1 MLAHLVIGS
10 NDVEASKR
18 FYDPVLATL
27 GISDGDFNPDRQR
40 LYYRTPELTLIV
52 TKPLNGSPATVGNGS
67 TIGFSC
73 KSTDQARLFHDT
85 AIANGGQ
92 SIEDPPGWREPA
104 PGRKI
109 YLAYVSDPSG
119 HKLCAICHNADD
131 D

>member
-10 NDVEASKR
+10 DDVEVSKR
-18 FYDPVLATL
+18 FYDPVLAIL
-27 GISDGDFNPDRQR
+27 NVPNGDFNAERQR
-40 LYYRTPELTLIV
+40 LYYRTPEVTLIV
-52 TKPLNGSPATVGNGS
+52 TKPLNGDAASVGNGS

-73 KSTDQARLFHDT
+73 KTPEQAQLFHDT
-85 AIANGGQ
+85 AVANGGR

-119 HKLCAICHNADD
+119 HKLCAICHNSDTE
-131 D
+131 

>member
-18 FYDPVLATL
+18 FYDPVLSTL
-27 GISDGDFNPDRQR
+27 GVPAGDYNAERQR

-52 TKPLNGSPATVGNGS
+52 TKPLNGDPATVGNGS

-73 KSTDQARLFHDT
+73 ESPEQALLFHDT
-85 AIANGGQ
+85 AVAKGGQ

-104 PGRKI
+104 PNKKI

-119 HKLCAICHNADD
+119 HKLCAICQG
-131 D
+131 

>member
-18 FYDPVLATL
+18 FYDPVLEIL
-27 GISDGDFNPDRQR
+27 GVAAGEYNAERQR
-40 LYYRTPELTLIV
+40 LYYKTPELTLIV
-52 TKPLNGSPATVGNGS
+52 TKPLNGDPATVANGS

-73 KSTDQARLFHDT
+73 KNPEQADLFHDT
-85 AIANGGQ
+85 AVANGGQ
-92 SIEDPPGWREPA
+92 SIEDPPGWREPT

-119 HKLCAICHNADD
+119 HKLCAIYHG
-131 D
+131 

>member
-18 FYDPVLATL
+18 FYDPVLEIL
-27 GISDGDFNPDRQR
+27 GVAAGEYNAERQR
-40 LYYRTPELTLIV
+40 LYYKTPELTLIV
-52 TKPLNGSPATVGNGS
+52 TKPLNGNPATVANGS

-73 KSTDQARLFHDT
+73 KNPEQADLFHDT
-85 AIANGGQ
+85 AVANGGQ
-92 SIEDPPGWREPA
+92 SIEDPPGWREPT

-119 HKLCAICHNADD
+119 HKLCAIYHG
-131 D
+131 